1 MYRVGEF
8 SKITGIPTPTLRYY
22 DEIDLLKPSH
32 VDSYTGYRSYD
43 HENLKEVK
51 KILELKEIGCSL
63 EEIILVKDDLSD
75 LFLQDKEM
83 ELEQQIKKIYSQ
95 IEKIHGLREELQEKR
110 GLFYQPRAKVY
121 KLEHKRWKSNL
132 N

>member
-1 MYRVGEF
+1 M
-8 SKITGIPTPTLRYY
+8 
-22 DEIDLLKPSH
+22 
-32 VDSYTGYRSYD
+32 DSYTGYRSYD
-43 HENLKEVK
+43 HENLKGVK

-63 EEIILVKDDLSD
+63 EEIISVKNDLSD
-75 LFLQDKEM
+75 LFLQDKEL

-95 IEKIHGLREELQEKR
+95 IEKIYGMREELQEKR